1 VLVVLVGAGFAFLSW
16 SPLAERLSWVEITA
30 TFDHLRGTWWAPA
43 LLIAAYILLCPLGF
57 PATPLMIAGGMVFGT
72 VLGSVYNVTGIFL
85 GGAASY
91 YMGLLL
97 GRDFVLHFGGRRMR
111 QVEEVLA
118 REGGFWSLVGI
129 RFLPLP
135 FALVNYCAAL
145 GGIRPGLFLSSTAL
159 GLVLT
164 VPFFTYF
171 ADTLSNAA
179 SGERS
184 QVFLQL
190 AVAMALLAL
199 VTILPRLWIARRRR
213 KTNTE

>member
-1 VLVVLVGAGFAFLSW
+1 MLVVLVLAGFAILRW
-16 SPLAERLSWVEITA
+16 SPLAERLSWTEITE
-30 TFDHLRGTWWAPA
+30 TFDRLRGTWWAPA
-43 LLIAAYILLCPLGF
+43 LLIAAYVVLCPLGF

-72 VLGSVYNVTGIFL
+72 ALGSAYNVTGIFL

-91 YMGLLL
+91 YLGRLL
-97 GRDFVLHFGGRRMR
+97 GRDFVLHFGGQRVR
-111 QVEEVLA
+111 QVEEVIT

-145 GGIRPGLFLSSTAL
+145 AGIRPGLFLSSTAL
-159 GLVLT
+159 GLALT

-171 ADTLSNAA
+171 AATLSNAA

-190 AVAMALLAL
+190 VVAMTLLAL
-199 VTILPRLWIARRRR
+199 ITILPRLWVARRRR
-213 KTNTE
+213 QGR